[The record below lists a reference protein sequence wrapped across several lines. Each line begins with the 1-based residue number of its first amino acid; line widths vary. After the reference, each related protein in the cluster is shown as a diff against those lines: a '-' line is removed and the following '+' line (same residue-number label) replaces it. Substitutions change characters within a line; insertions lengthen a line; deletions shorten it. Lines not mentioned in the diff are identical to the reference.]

1 MSPSFSSCIG
11 NYVEVRSV
19 DMLNSIKLSVP
30 LLAFVDCL
38 NSPHTPLGSIISHR
52 SSHILCSKNAVCVK
66 EVHQRN
72 TGYSTVKSR
81 QDFFQVKCSDSS
93 STFLQRTEKEG
104 SFEKLLPQQT
114 VSFSPHVLLS
124 ISRHMFDSEKNA
136 SAIPMFPCR
145 STFPSSGRY
154 AGHCFAAD
162 STGWAGLRGSII
174 AAQEFNLFGIPYVGS
189 YICGDNSTLDDVE
202 LCVRWYQLGAFYSLS
217 RCSRFFLTH
226 LHKKSSWRSRTTR
239 EDLFHIKRNYLITL
253 D

>member
-1 MSPSFSSCIG
+1 
-11 NYVEVRSV
+11 
-19 DMLNSIKLSVP
+19 MLNSIKLSVP

-52 SSHILCSKNAVCVK
+52 SSHILCSKNACVR
-66 EVHQRN
+66 ER
-72 TGYSTVKSR
+72 
-81 QDFFQVKCSDSS
+81 SS
-93 STFLQRTEKEG
+93 STKYRLFDSQIEARFLPSKVQWQ
-104 SFEKLLPQQT
+104 FFN
-114 VSFSPHVLLS
+114 VSSTYRERRFIWKAVASANGFFLATCLIVHYL
-124 ISRHMFDSEKNA
+124 MFDSQKNA
-136 SAIPMFPCR
+136 SAIAMFPCR

-217 RCSRFFLTH
+217 RCSRLFLTH

-239 EDLFHIKRNYLITL
+239 EDLFHLKRNCLITL